1 VNAAYNIHVRTRAG
15 PARTAVVQGT
25 RTQPPSTFSIQ
36 ILPLLTSHYV
46 TVALPTHF
54 PPTVF
59 ATSASFSAAS
69 HALHRC
75 SLLLQ
80 MSHVAWSVC
89 LFVGH
94 SPYVLRK
101 TGEPIEIPF
110 WGRKGGGLFA
120 WIQGTTYYMGVEIP
134 TGRDNFG
141 GCPANWTALGVQNP
155 MTSSQLTTTQPPY
168 LNNLISTQRP
178 RTTRSSSVVTL
189 ARPPTSSSLKITDRS
204 FLLFV
209 MLCLVSGMES
219 TPFNSPLTSFCW
231 YRFLYLRLNYS
242 FTHHFSLLIHHSL
255 HP

>member
-1 VNAAYNIHVRTRAG
+1 MQPIATDV
-15 PARTAVVQGT
+15 ARSVVC
-25 RTQPPSTFSIQ
+25 
-36 ILPLLTSHYV
+36 V
-46 TVALPTHF
+46 
-54 PPTVF
+54 
-59 ATSASFSAAS
+59 
-69 HALHRC
+69 
-75 SLLLQ
+75 
-80 MSHVAWSVC
+80 SVC
-89 LFVGH
+89 WSLAVCAAQNGWTDRDT
-94 SPYVLRK
+94 VLG
-101 TGEPIEIPF
+101 T
-110 WGRKGGGLFA
+110 KGGGLFA

-141 GCPANWTALGVQNP
+141 GCPAHWTALGVQNP

-178 RTTRSSSVVTL
+178 RSTRSSSVVTL